1 MNGYLLRKRNVMIP
15 EILIDMREFDSVI
28 AIMRLVVFF
37 IYTSN
42 SKYDTKKDKNFS
54 NAKFVSFLFQG
65 SYLDEKRPGC
75 FKLFNVGTSHFY
87 EPQSCALA

>member
-1 MNGYLLRKRNVMIP
+1 MITTSGNGLSIMTAT
-15 EILIDMREFDSVI
+15 EIHQI
-28 AIMRLVVFF
+28 AFHPQRGWKFPKIEA
-37 IYTSN
+37 N
-42 SKYDTKKDKNFS
+42 GNFS

-75 FKLFNVGTSHFY
+75 FKLFNVGTSHFH